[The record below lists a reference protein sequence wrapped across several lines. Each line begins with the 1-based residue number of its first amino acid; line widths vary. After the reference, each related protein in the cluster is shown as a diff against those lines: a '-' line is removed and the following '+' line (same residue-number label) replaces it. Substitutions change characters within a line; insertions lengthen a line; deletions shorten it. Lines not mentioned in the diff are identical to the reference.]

1 MFRTVVNYV
10 GKFLPTSLT
19 NRTVTSI
26 AAQSPGKKAVFITGC
41 DSGFGYSLATH
52 MLENQAN
59 GSRAEKYAD
68 FVVIAGCYYPNGNT
82 EGAERLRQTA
92 LQASV
97 AKEDFHLVRIDVT
110 DSASIKQAK
119 EDIDKIL
126 VQSNRQVVKQRVFH
140 WAPSLY

>member
-1 MFRTVVNYV
+1 MFRTVANYV
-10 GKFLPTSLT
+10 GKFLPASLT
-19 NRTVTSI
+19 NRTVTGL

-52 MLENQAN
+52 MLENQVK
-59 GSRAEKYAD
+59 GRAEKYAD
-68 FVVIAGCYYPNGNT
+68 FVVIAGCYYPNGST
-82 EGAERLRQTA
+82 EGADKLRQTA

-119 EDIDKIL
+119 EDIDNIL
-126 VQSNRQVVKQRVFH
+126 VQSNR
-140 WAPSLY
+140 